1 MLTENKIL
9 EKLFSLYQEYES
21 LNDNL
26 FSIIKNEDQIISIMQ
41 KIIQNK
47 DIKAEKLKT
56 DKSTERIKK
65 KLENT
70 EEIEA
75 LEEFKFYK
83 KVLL

>member
-9 EKLFSLYQEYES
+9 EKLFSLYQ
-21 LNDNL
+21 
-26 FSIIKNEDQIISIMQ
+26 NEDQIISIMQ

>member
-9 EKLFSLYQEYES
+9 EKMFSLCQEYAS

-70 EEIEA
+70 EEIEV

>member
-1 MLTENKIL
+1 M
-9 EKLFSLYQEYES
+9 FSLCQEYES

>member
-9 EKLFSLYQEYES
+9 EKMFSLYQEYES

-70 EEIEA
+70 EEIEV